1 MTITLAITP
10 PTATAQQKGL
20 CVCEGRVR
28 AYTKPRQKA
37 IDRTYWALLYNHR
50 PRVVMEGAVAVS
62 VRFYYPAN
70 ESQKRMH
77 KKLGLEVLPK
87 VTKPD
92 VDNVAKA
99 LVDAMTRAG
108 FWRDD
113 SQVARLVLE
122 KYTTIREPKIEVEY
136 ADF

>member
-1 MTITLAITP
+1 MTLTLLIAP

-20 CVCEGRVR
+20 CVRDGRIR

-37 IDRTYWALLYNHR
+37 IDRMYWVLLYNHR
-50 PRVVMEGAVAVS
+50 PRVPMEGAVAVA

-70 ESQKRMH
+70 ETQKRLH
-77 KKLGLEVLPK
+77 KKLGVDVLPK

-92 VDNVAKA
+92 VDNAAKS

-108 FWRDD
+108 FFRDD
-113 SQVARLVLE
+113 AQVARLTLE

-136 ADF
+136 AEF